1 MSPHPSIGRARGVTL
16 AELVT
21 VLVVLA
27 VLTAIA
33 IPTWQA
39 HRLRVRRTE
48 AIEALTA
55 IQTAQDQFF
64 GRNARYAGATS
75 LAVPAPE
82 GLGRSD
88 RSANGHYRIELRTD
102 QDGLGYQVTARPA
115 SDSGQSA
122 DTRCVEFSLDHNGR
136 RRAADIDGADRSAD
150 CWQ

>member
-1 MSPHPSIGRARGVTL
+1 VSHSPNLRRARGVTL

-21 VLVVLA
+21 VMVVLT

-33 IPTWQA
+33 IPTWQT

-48 AIEALTA
+48 AIEALTS

-64 GRNARYAGATS
+64 GRNARYADATQ
-75 LAVPAPE
+75 LALPAPE

-88 RSANGHYRIELRTD
+88 KSANGHYRVELRTD
-102 QDGLGYQVTARPA
+102 KDGLGYLATARPT

-122 DTRCVEFSLDHNGR
+122 DERCAAFSIDHNGR
-136 RRAADIDGADRSAD
+136 QRAADAAGADRSAD